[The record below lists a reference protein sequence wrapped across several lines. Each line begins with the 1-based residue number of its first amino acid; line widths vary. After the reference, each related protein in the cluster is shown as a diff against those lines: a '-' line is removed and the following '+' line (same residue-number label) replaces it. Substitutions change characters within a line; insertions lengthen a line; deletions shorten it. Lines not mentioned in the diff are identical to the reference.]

1 MVRPLLMT
9 TRFNDDT
16 WIDNCNWRM
25 RHQLSGAYYNTSF
38 PISEKIPKNC
48 PLYVLEMNN
57 TKNKI
62 MGIGIIQ
69 NHRQTGNYYKIYDN
83 DSLNRYHYQSKI
95 RISREQLSPYSLL
108 LQNGVWISLLE
119 CLEYICFKGSRH
131 SKRGM
136 GINRIP
142 SIYFKGTIMKHIMSL
157 FDFLMK
163 NRENVLEC

>member
-1 MVRPLLMT
+1 M
-9 TRFNDDT
+9 
-16 WIDNCNWRM
+16 DN
-25 RHQLSGAYYNTSF
+25 SV
-38 PISEKIPKNC
+38 
-48 PLYVLEMNN
+48 LYILEMNN
-57 TKNKI
+57 TTNKI
-62 MGIGIIQ
+62 MGLGIIK

-95 RISREQLSPYSLL
+95 RITREQLSPYSLL

-157 FDFLMK
+157 LEDCIKKNMK
-163 NRENVLEC
+163 K